1 MHIGLSN
8 ASLVPLS
15 AVQPIDMTAYLVV
28 VGSVCNGGD
37 VALVVVAEEP
47 PDLERLRGA
56 HEVLEAL
63 LLDADLAVVHEA
75 QQGGQ
80 VRLADVAQD
89 HDRVLARVRLQRE
102 SKGR

>member
-1 MHIGLSN
+1 
-8 ASLVPLS
+8 
-15 AVQPIDMTAYLVV
+15 MTAYFFAAAAVGSVGVRGDGPLVV
-28 VGSVCNGGD
+28 V
-37 VALVVVAEEP
+37 VVVAEEA
-47 PDLERLRGA
+47 PDLERLGGA
-56 HEVLEAL
+56 HEVLESL

-102 SKGR
+102 RCGERGGLINFR

>member
-1 MHIGLSN
+1 MHSHLF
-8 ASLVPLS
+8 
-15 AVQPIDMTAYLVV
+15 AVSGGGVV
-28 VGSVCNGGD
+28 VWVRVDGRGIVGT
-37 VALVVVAEEP
+37 LVIVAEES
-47 PDLERLRGA
+47 PDLERLGGA

-80 VRLADVAQD
+80 IRLADVAQD

-102 SKGR
+102 RCGER